1 MSSIELMEMDSQKDE
16 VSKLE
21 KELADIEHQLK
32 LERDKDEGP
41 DVVHFDRNTSIAVG
55 ILRLTCFFIYY
66 FLFRVE
72 ENGQ

>member
-1 MSSIELMEMDSQKDE
+1 MSSTELMEMDSQKDE

-32 LERDKDEGP
+32 LERDKDKGP
-41 DVVHFDRNTSIAVG
+41 DVVHFGRNYKYSCWYSMYN
-55 ILRLTCFFIYY
+55 LLLFIY
-66 FLFRVE
+66 FLFRIE